1 MNVIRLLR
9 SGILGTAIFSALV
22 LIAAQPAERNGI
34 NLARF
39 DVSKLPREM
48 VSEYLSP
55 MEFRMLGFTKK
66 GWIVLWDKDT
76 RTETD
81 SGCYVEM
88 HVLNLTNDSD
98 IDSVNSDS
106 CEISEE
112 KRQRFIDRW
121 QPKLSAS
128 SSLERFPLYAEGDKL
143 IAEVRVRKE
152 MEGEFDEYYGDVWLV
167 SKERGEKKIG
177 TISDRRSNPNFAE
190 IIGFIRSPLEDR
202 IAVVVGFP
210 SRTHGSTKLDLIAY
224 QVIGVHLG
232 VGFLSPH
239 RPNSR

>member
-9 SGILGTAIFSALV
+9 SGILGPAIFSALG

-98 IDSVNSDS
+98 IDSVNSES

-121 QPKLSAS
+121 QPKPSAS

-167 SKERGEKKIG
+167 SKERGLIAFLLR
-177 TISDRRSNPNFAE
+177 SRRTRAS
-190 IIGFIRSPLEDR
+190 
-202 IAVVVGFP
+202 
-210 SRTHGSTKLDLIAY
+210 GSTICLSRLRMPNQTMKPTAPLRNKF
-224 QVIGVHLG
+224 GVFATTPCRG
-232 VGFLSPH
+232 LSL
-239 RPNSR
+239 SR

>member
-9 SGILGTAIFSALV
+9 SGILGPAIFSALG

-55 MEFRMLGFTKK
+55 TEFRMLGFTKK

-76 RTETD
+76 RTET
-81 SGCYVEM
+81 
-88 HVLNLTNDSD
+88 TNDSD
-98 IDSVNSDS
+98 IDSVNSES

-121 QPKLSAS
+121 QPKPSAS

-224 QVIGVHLG
+224 Q
-232 VGFLSPH
+232 
-239 RPNSR
+239 

>member
-1 MNVIRLLR
+1 MISV
-9 SGILGTAIFSALV
+9 
-22 LIAAQPAERNGI
+22 QPAERNGI
-34 NLARF
+34 NLSLF
-39 DVSKLPREM
+39 YVYNLHREM

-55 MEFRMLGFTKK
+55 MEFRMLGLTKK

-128 SSLERFPLYAEGDKL
+128 SSVERFPLYAEGDKL

-152 MEGEFDEYYGDVWLV
+152 MECEFDEYYVDVWLL
-167 SKERGEKKIG
+167 SK
-177 TISDRRSNPNFAE
+177 
-190 IIGFIRSPLEDR
+190 
-202 IAVVVGFP
+202 
-210 SRTHGSTKLDLIAY
+210 
-224 QVIGVHLG
+224 
-232 VGFLSPH
+232 
-239 RPNSR
+239 